1 MGGMEQASRGWDG
14 FSGCCPT
21 GSPGELLRIEKKLP
35 RGTRVWVGSV
45 SEHGTGR
52 MPWVQEGRS
61 DSEKRQ

>member
-1 MGGMEQASRGWDG
+1 MEHASRGWDG

-35 RGTRVWVGSV
+35 RGTRVWVGSA

-52 MPWVQEGRS
+52 MP
-61 DSEKRQ
+61 